1 VYKRQPIAPIA
12 KAFEQIGT
20 GQVAKSAAEAMEM
33 GLFRKSDSIT
43 MNRDRLLADAKA
55 KALELAVDYAPPEEP
70 ELHLPGKN
78 GMAPLKLAL
87 KEMAKKG
94 MATPHDMVVAEGLG
108 RVLTGGDTDV
118 VDTVTEKDLLKL
130 EREVFLALAK
140 TEGTMARVE
149 HMLDTGKPLRN

>member
-1 VYKRQPIAPIA
+1 
-12 KAFEQIGT
+12 
-20 GQVAKSAAEAMEM
+20 M
-33 GLFRKSDSIT
+33 GIFRKSDGIT

-55 KALELAVDYAPPEEP
+55 KALALAENYTPPEEP
-70 ELHLPGKN
+70 ELRLPGKN

-94 MATPHDMVVAEGLG
+94 IATPHDMVVAEGLG

-118 VDTVTEKDLLKL
+118 VDIVSEKDLLKL